1 MRALNRVDGPAAIDL
16 LTRATSLLGDDPS
29 SLELEWG
36 LATAIKFTGDW
47 VDASARLVQVAAK
60 AALQDNRAIELRAR
74 VEQLWPELAGGR
86 LDAEAALA
94 VLGEAERELEAVG
107 DVLGLGRSRH
117 LKAAVLGPYLFRA
130 ADAELAA
137 VEAAESYARCG
148 FAIGSGVVAL
158 AFPLYRGPTAVPDA
172 IGRCRALLADCDT
185 PVWASFLLPF
195 LAVLEAMD
203 GQFDDARSHLRDA
216 RVGRE
221 EFSDHGTIVTSWSA
235 LAAEVEL
242 HAGRPD
248 QAEAILAASVDA
260 LKTGGDTGWL
270 ATNTAWL
277 AEALY
282 RQGRFEDALRLSTD
296 AQSVSPRGYLTSLSV
311 AGRVRAKSLARAGM
325 PDEAQTL
332 ALETVEWLVPTDA
345 IDERG
350 EVSAATAEVFALSGD
365 QAAADRWAADAIARF
380 TDKGNLVSAARVA
393 ADSKNWGKPG

>member
-1 MRALNRVDGPAAIDL
+1 
-16 LTRATSLLGDDPS
+16 
-29 SLELEWG
+29 
-36 LATAIKFTGDW
+36 
-47 VDASARLVQVAAK
+47 
-60 AALQDNRAIELRAR
+60 
-74 VEQLWPELAGGR
+74 
-86 LDAEAALA
+86 
-94 VLGEAERELEAVG
+94 
-107 DVLGLGRSRH
+107 
-117 LKAAVLGPYLFRA
+117 
-130 ADAELAA
+130 
-137 VEAAESYARCG
+137 
-148 FAIGSGVVAL
+148 
-158 AFPLYRGPTAVPDA
+158 
-172 IGRCRALLADCDT
+172 
-185 PVWASFLLPF
+185 
-195 LAVLEAMD
+195 MD

-242 HAGRPD
+242 LAGRPD

-350 EVSAATAEVFALSGD
+350 EVSAATRRGLRLVRRPSSSGQVGGRCD
-365 QAAADRWAADAIARF
+365 CSVHG
-380 TDKGNLVSAARVA
+380 KGNLVSAARVA